1 MPYRAFYPAS
11 FLTGLHFRKMT
22 LDGYERPLFV
32 ILFAGEFNRGTSILH
47 IDYTALFQQFCTL
60 QCPLLAHQFGK
71 VRMQGPNL
79 VYPWHQAV
87 QVLLAPRTPKDFE
100 SDFRRRSLFYY
111 LSPESFLSI
120 TPSVA
125 GTVIAE
131 LAYAGLLV
139 A

>member
-1 MPYRAFYPAS
+1 
-11 FLTGLHFRKMT
+11 
-22 LDGYERPLFV
+22 
-32 ILFAGEFNRGTSILH
+32 
-47 IDYTALFQQFCTL
+47 
-60 QCPLLAHQFGK
+60 
-71 VRMQGPNL
+71 MQGPNL
-79 VYPWHQAV
+79 LHPRPQSV
-87 QVLLAPRTPKDFE
+87 QVLLAPRTPNGFE
-100 SDFRRRSLFYY
+100 SDFSSRSLLYY